1 VFCRGSGIETCAL
14 TPEELAARLPEGAVV
29 AGDGAIRYRDRL
41 PGVRVPNDVSP
52 LHVPWARHHA
62 TLRELWGGADPQYV
76 RAPDAD
82 RVLTARA
89 AS

>member
-1 VFCRGSGIETCAL
+1 VDS
-14 TPEELAARLPEGAVV
+14 
-29 AGDGAIRYRDRL
+29 
-41 PGVRVPNDVSP
+41 SP

-62 TLRELWGGADPQYV
+62 ALAGTAGPPIPQYV

-89 AS
+89 AG